1 VGTAASEQCDGCAQQ
16 GVGSGYAHHE
26 GVGLAPEDDFDPYE
40 HPKVREARLAARTL
54 ADQMDLAQLPGM
66 DLAPPPE
73 RGLVCYDDL

>member
-1 VGTAASEQCDGCAQQ
+1 M
-16 GVGSGYAHHE
+16 GVEE
-26 GVGLAPEDDFDPYE
+26 GFDPYE

-54 ADQMDLAQLPGM
+54 ADQIDLAQLPGM